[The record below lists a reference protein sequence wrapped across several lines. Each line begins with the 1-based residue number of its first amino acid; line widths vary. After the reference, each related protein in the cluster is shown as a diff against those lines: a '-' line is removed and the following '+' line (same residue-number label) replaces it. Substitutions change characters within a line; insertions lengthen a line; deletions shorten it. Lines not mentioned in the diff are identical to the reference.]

1 MIGYKV
7 EVEIRRKTEVSDG
20 VGGMIVTWQGL
31 RILKGVMTPVAS
43 LREREIIINDKLTVV
58 ATHYFFM
65 NYPIG
70 LTITEEDI
78 LVLGDKIYEIIYVE
92 DISLMK
98 EKRLKLTIKVK
109 I

>member
-7 EVEIRRKTEVSDG
+7 EIEIRRKTEVSDG

-78 LVLGDKIYEIIYVE
+78 LVLENKTYEIIYVE